1 MANFFTDRSVE
12 NPGRYRLG
20 ATADTNVFDLTRE
33 EGTVY
38 NEGTPLNAENL
49 NAAMQDVIDQIPT
62 DYVDMDDLEANID
75 TTAAVGTTDGDLYT
89 AINRNGLVSSV
100 ISGGKLLVKKLFTGI
115 LDKLYTKTISVT
127 TTVTTGTLISITC
140 KRVGNVVSLSVSA
153 RKTTN
158 TQPGGFILEATVSG
172 IPMPPGWVTNG
183 TYYGSQPLMG
193 ALSSTGTLRLR
204 HTGTT
209 AFAMG
214 SSDSAAVSFTYVV
227 S

>member
-20 ATADTNVFDLTRE
+20 ATADPNVFDLTRE

-38 NEGTPLNAENL
+38 NQGTPLNAENL
-49 NAAMQDVIDQIPT
+49 NNAMQDVIDQIPT
-62 DYVDMDDLEANID
+62 DYVDADGLEAEID
-75 TTAAVGTTDGDLYT
+75 ISAAVGTTDGDLYR
-89 AINRNGLVSSV
+89 AIDNNGLVSSV
-100 ISGGKLLVKKLFTGI
+100 ISGSKLLIKKLFTGI
-115 LDKLYTKTISVT
+115 LDKLYTKTISAT
-127 TTVTTGTLISITC
+127 TTVSTGTLISISC
-140 KRVGNVVSLSVSA
+140 KRFGNVVVVMVSA

-158 TQPGGFILEATVSG
+158 TAVGGYILEANVSG
-172 IPMPPGWVTNG
+172 IPLPSAWVTNG

-193 ALSSTGTLRLR
+193 ALSSGGILRLR

-227 S
+227 